1 MDKFMIIM
9 EELFVADEDN
19 IDIHTHL
26 KEIKT
31 WDSLSMVN
39 FVAMADVEYNKMLGF
54 EAVLAA
60 ETVGD
65 LYELVRS

>member
-1 MDKFMIIM
+1 MEKFMKIM
-9 EELFVADEDN
+9 EELFFIDEDN
-19 IDIHTHL
+19 IDFDTIL

-39 FVAMADVEYNKMLGF
+39 FVAMADAEYDKMLAF
-54 EAVLAA
+54 DALLAA